1 MDDFFS
7 DDKENS
13 NNNNEEHIEI
23 TANIEYQLDKFS
35 NDEYLKKHYIPE
47 KALFTNYTIINKLKL
62 FYINNIDIPLLI
74 NGHKGSGKLTCIFGL
89 LPYIPCY
96 LPTIKLE
103 ERINNI
109 KYFKVFDNDYPKLL
123 YYENVFFLNLKILHN
138 NTDILNNLQYLHKLS
153 KTKNFDEDEK
163 KIIIISNIDMCNN
176 ESQRYLT
183 FMIDKIYS
191 HISFIFTSNTI
202 QILDKKIISSCSIIN
217 FKPLIEEEFCKQFKL
232 NFKKSFSN
240 KENNKVILNYSIVKQ
255 FYNIYV
261 SNNYNIGTTIAQIK
275 YHIDVDGIDFLKDN
289 HKTVSLLSL
298 IANKFIKKK
307 LILSTV
313 NSALEIRIFLYKLAS
328 LNINLIIFVKEVIKQ
343 LNSSKLKQSI
353 KFIINEEVNK
363 LSNEICYSNKE
374 VIIIETFFYKI
385 ITIIYS

>member
-7 DDKENS
+7 DVKENS
-13 NNNNEEHIEI
+13 NNDEENIEI

-35 NDEYLKKHYIPE
+35 NDEYLKKYYIPE
-47 KALFTNYTIINKLKL
+47 TALFANKDIINKLKS

-74 NGHKGSGKLTCIFGL
+74 NGHKGIGKITCIFSL
-89 LPYIPCY
+89 LTYIPCY

-103 ERINNI
+103 EKINNI

-123 YYENVFFLNLKILHN
+123 YYENIYFLNLKILHN

-163 KIIIISNIDMCNN
+163 KIIIISNIDMCND

-191 HISFIFTSNTI
+191 HISFIFTSHTT
-202 QILDKKIISSCSIIN
+202 QILANKIMSSCSIIN
-217 FKPLIEEEFCKQFKL
+217 FKPLNEEEFSKQFKL

-240 KENNKVILNYSIVKQ
+240 KENNNVILNNSIVKQ

-261 SNNYNIGTTIAQIK
+261 SNNYNIGRTIAQIK
-275 YHIDVDGIDFLKDN
+275 YHIDIDGIDFLKDKN
-289 HKTVSLLSL
+289 KTNSLLNI
-298 IANKFIKKK
+298 IAQKFIKKK

-313 NSALEIRIFLYKLAS
+313 NSSLEIRKFIYILVS

-343 LNSSKLKQSI
+343 LYKSKLKQNI
-353 KFIINEEVNK
+353 KLIINEEVDK
-363 LSNEICYSNKE
+363 LSKEIYDSNKE

>member
-7 DDKENS
+7 DVKENS
-13 NNNNEEHIEI
+13 NNDEENIEI

-35 NDEYLKKHYIPE
+35 NDEYLKKQYIPE
-47 KALFTNYTIINKLKL
+47 KALFANEDIINKLKS

-74 NGHKGSGKLTCIFGL
+74 NGHKGIGKITCIFSL
-89 LPYIPCY
+89 LTYIPCY

-103 ERINNI
+103 EKINNI

-123 YYENVFFLNLKILHN
+123 YYENIYFLNLKILHN

-153 KTKNFDEDEK
+153 KTKNFDENEK
-163 KIIIISNIDMCNN
+163 KIIIISNIDMCND

-191 HISFIFTSNTI
+191 HISFIFTSHTT
-202 QILDKKIISSCSIIN
+202 QILANKIMSSCSIIN
-217 FKPLIEEEFCKQFKL
+217 FKPLNEEEFSKQFKL

-240 KENNKVILNYSIVKQ
+240 KENNNVILNNSIVKQ

-261 SNNYNIGTTIAQIK
+261 SNNYNIGRTIAQIK
-275 YHIDVDGIDFLKDN
+275 YHIDIDGIDFLKDKN
-289 HKTVSLLSL
+289 KTNSLLNI
-298 IANKFIKKK
+298 IAQKFIKKK

-313 NSALEIRIFLYKLAS
+313 NSSLEIRKFIYILVS

-343 LNSSKLKQSI
+343 LYKSKLKQNI
-353 KFIINEEVNK
+353 KLIINEEVDK
-363 LSNEICYSNKE
+363 LSKEIYDSNKE

>member
-7 DDKENS
+7 DVKENS
-13 NNNNEEHIEI
+13 NNDEENIEI

-35 NDEYLKKHYIPE
+35 NDEYLKKQYIPE
-47 KALFTNYTIINKLKL
+47 NALFANEDIINKLKS

-74 NGHKGSGKLTCIFGL
+74 NGHKGIGKKTCIFSL
-89 LPYIPCY
+89 LTYIPCY

-103 ERINNI
+103 DKINNI

-123 YYENVFFLNLKILHN
+123 YYENIYFLNLKILHN

-153 KTKNFDEDEK
+153 KTKNFDENEK
-163 KIIIISNIDMCNN
+163 KIIIISNIDMCND

-191 HISFIFTSNTI
+191 HISFIFTSHTI
-202 QILDKKIISSCSIIN
+202 QILANKIISSCSIIN
-217 FKPLIEEEFCKQFKL
+217 FKPLNEEEFSKQFKL

-240 KENNKVILNYSIVKQ
+240 KENNNVILNNSIVKQ

-261 SNNYNIGTTIAQIK
+261 SNNYNIGRTIAQIK
-275 YHIDVDGIDFLKDN
+275 YHIDIDGIDFLKDKN
-289 HKTVSLLSL
+289 KTNSLLNI
-298 IANKFIKKK
+298 IAQKFIKKK

-313 NSALEIRIFLYKLAS
+313 NSSLEIRKFIYILVS

-343 LNSSKLKQSI
+343 LYKSKLKQNI
-353 KFIINEEVNK
+353 KLIINEEVNK
-363 LSNEICYSNKE
+363 LSKEIYDSNKE

>member
-1 MDDFFS
+1 MDCFFNNT
-7 DDKENS
+7 KEIS
-13 NNNNEEHIEI
+13 NNDEEYIEI

-47 KALFTNYTIINKLKL
+47 KALFANEIIINKLKS

-74 NGHKGSGKLTCIFGL
+74 NGYKGSGKLTCIFAL
-89 LPYIPCY
+89 LTYIPCY

-103 ERINNI
+103 DKINNI

-123 YYENVFFLNLKILHN
+123 YYENIYFLNLKILHN
-138 NTDILNNLQYLHKLS
+138 NTDILNNLHYLHKLS

-163 KIIIISNIDMCNN
+163 KIIIISNIDICNN
-176 ESQRYLT
+176 EAKRYLT

-191 HISFIFTSNTI
+191 HISFIFTSHTT
-202 QILDKKIISSCSIIN
+202 QILPKKLISSCSIIN
-217 FKPLIEEEFCKQFKL
+217 FKPLNEEEFSKQFKL

-240 KENNKVILNYSIVKQ
+240 KENNKVILNNSIVKQ

-289 HKTVSLLSL
+289 HNTLSLLSL
-298 IANKFIKKK
+298 IAKKFIKKK
-307 LILSTV
+307 LVLSTV
-313 NSALEIRIFLYKLAS
+313 NSALEIRKFLYTLVS

-353 KFIINEEVNK
+353 KFIINEESNK
-363 LSNEICYSNKE
+363 LSSEICHSNKE

-385 ITIIYS
+385 ITILYS

>member
-7 DDKENS
+7 DVKENS
-13 NNNNEEHIEI
+13 NNDEENIEI

-35 NDEYLKKHYIPE
+35 NDEYLKKYYIPE
-47 KALFTNYTIINKLKL
+47 TALFANKDIINKLKS

-74 NGHKGSGKLTCIFGL
+74 NGHKGIGKITCIFSL
-89 LPYIPCY
+89 LTYIPCY

-103 ERINNI
+103 EKINNI

-123 YYENVFFLNLKILHN
+123 YYENIYFLNLKILHN

-153 KTKNFDEDEK
+153 KTKNFDENEK
-163 KIIIISNIDMCNN
+163 KIIIISNIDMCND

-191 HISFIFTSNTI
+191 HISFIFTSHTT
-202 QILDKKIISSCSIIN
+202 QILANKIMSSCSIIN
-217 FKPLIEEEFCKQFKL
+217 FKPLNEEEFSKQFKL

-240 KENNKVILNYSIVKQ
+240 KENNNVILNNSIVKQ

-261 SNNYNIGTTIAQIK
+261 SNNYNIGRTIAQIK
-275 YHIDVDGIDFLKDN
+275 YHIDIDGIDFLKDKN
-289 HKTVSLLSL
+289 KTNSLLNI
-298 IANKFIKKK
+298 IAQKFIKKK

-313 NSALEIRIFLYKLAS
+313 NSSLEIRKFIYILVS

-343 LNSSKLKQSI
+343 LYKSKLKQNI
-353 KFIINEEVNK
+353 KLIINEEVDK
-363 LSNEICYSNKE
+363 LSKEIYDSNKE

>member
-1 MDDFFS
+1 MYDFFS
-7 DDKENS
+7 DVKENS
-13 NNNNEEHIEI
+13 NNDEENIEI

-35 NDEYLKKHYIPE
+35 NDEYLKKKYIPE
-47 KALFTNYTIINKLKL
+47 KALFANKDIINKLKS

-74 NGHKGSGKLTCIFGL
+74 NGHKGIGKKTCIFSL
-89 LPYIPCY
+89 LTYIPCY

-103 ERINNI
+103 DKINNI

-123 YYENVFFLNLKILHN
+123 YYENIYFLNLKILHN

-153 KTKNFDEDEK
+153 KTKNFDENEK
-163 KIIIISNIDMCNN
+163 KIIIISNIDMCND

-191 HISFIFTSNTI
+191 HISFIFTSHTI
-202 QILDKKIISSCSIIN
+202 QILANKIISSCSIIN
-217 FKPLIEEEFCKQFKL
+217 FKPLNEEEFSKQFKL

-240 KENNKVILNYSIVKQ
+240 KENNNVILNNSIVKQ

-261 SNNYNIGTTIAQIK
+261 SNNYNIGRTIAQIK
-275 YHIDVDGIDFLKDN
+275 YHIDIDGIDFLKDKN
-289 HKTVSLLSL
+289 KTNSLLNI
-298 IANKFIKKK
+298 IAQKFIKKK

-313 NSALEIRIFLYKLAS
+313 NSSLEIRKFIYILVS

-343 LNSSKLKQSI
+343 LYKSKLKQNI
-353 KFIINEEVNK
+353 KLIINEEVNK
-363 LSNEICYSNKE
+363 LSKEIYDSNKE

>member
-7 DDKENS
+7 DVKENS
-13 NNNNEEHIEI
+13 NNDEENIEI

-35 NDEYLKKHYIPE
+35 NDEYLKKQYIPE
-47 KALFTNYTIINKLKL
+47 NALFANEDIINKLKS

-74 NGHKGSGKLTCIFGL
+74 NGHKGIGKKTCIFSL
-89 LPYIPCY
+89 LTYIPCY

-103 ERINNI
+103 DKINNI

-123 YYENVFFLNLKILHN
+123 YYENIYFLNLKILHN
-138 NTDILNNLQYLHKLS
+138 NTDILNNLQYLHKLY
-153 KTKNFDEDEK
+153 KTKNFDENEK
-163 KIIIISNIDMCNN
+163 KIIIISNIDMCND

-191 HISFIFTSNTI
+191 HISFIFTSHTI
-202 QILDKKIISSCSIIN
+202 QILANKIISSCSIIN
-217 FKPLIEEEFCKQFKL
+217 FKPLNEEEFSKQFKL

-240 KENNKVILNYSIVKQ
+240 KENNNVILNNSIVKQ

-261 SNNYNIGTTIAQIK
+261 SNNYNIGRTIAQIK
-275 YHIDVDGIDFLKDN
+275 YHIDIDGIDFLKDKN
-289 HKTVSLLSL
+289 KTNSLLNI
-298 IANKFIKKK
+298 IAQKFIKKK

-313 NSALEIRIFLYKLAS
+313 NSSLEIRKFIYILVS

-343 LNSSKLKQSI
+343 LYKSKLKQNI
-353 KFIINEEVNK
+353 KLIINEEVNK
-363 LSNEICYSNKE
+363 LSKEIYDSNKE

>member
-7 DDKENS
+7 DVKENS
-13 NNNNEEHIEI
+13 NNDEENIEI

-47 KALFTNYTIINKLKL
+47 KALFANKDIINKLKS

-74 NGHKGSGKLTCIFGL
+74 NGHKGIGKITCIFSL
-89 LPYIPCY
+89 LTYIPCY

-103 ERINNI
+103 DKINNI

-123 YYENVFFLNLKILHN
+123 YYENIYFLNLKILHN

-153 KTKNFDEDEK
+153 KTKNFDENEK
-163 KIIIISNIDMCNN
+163 KIIIISNIDMCND

-191 HISFIFTSNTI
+191 HISFIFTSHTT
-202 QILDKKIISSCSIIN
+202 QILANKIMSSCSIIN
-217 FKPLIEEEFCKQFKL
+217 FKPLNEEEFSKQFKL

-240 KENNKVILNYSIVKQ
+240 KENNNVILNNSIVKQ

-261 SNNYNIGTTIAQIK
+261 SNNYNIGRTIAQIK
-275 YHIDVDGIDFLKDN
+275 YHIDIDGIDFLKDKN
-289 HKTVSLLSL
+289 KTNYLLNI
-298 IANKFIKKK
+298 IAQKFIKKK

-313 NSALEIRIFLYKLAS
+313 NSSLEIRKFIYILVS

-343 LNSSKLKQSI
+343 LYKSKLKQNI
-353 KFIINEEVNK
+353 KLIINEEVNK
-363 LSNEICYSNKE
+363 LSKEIYDSNKE

>member
-7 DDKENS
+7 DVKENS
-13 NNNNEEHIEI
+13 NNDEENIEI

-35 NDEYLKKHYIPE
+35 NDEYLKKQYIPE
-47 KALFTNYTIINKLKL
+47 NALFANEDIINKLKS

-74 NGHKGSGKLTCIFGL
+74 NGHKGIGKKTCIFSL
-89 LPYIPCY
+89 LTYIPCY

-103 ERINNI
+103 DKINNI

-123 YYENVFFLNLKILHN
+123 YYENIYFLNLKILHN

-153 KTKNFDEDEK
+153 KTKNFDENEK
-163 KIIIISNIDMCNN
+163 KIIIISNIDMCND

-191 HISFIFTSNTI
+191 HISFIFTSHTT
-202 QILDKKIISSCSIIN
+202 QILANKIMSSCSIIN
-217 FKPLIEEEFCKQFKL
+217 FKPLNEEEFSKQFKL

-240 KENNKVILNYSIVKQ
+240 KENNNVILNNSIVKQ

-261 SNNYNIGTTIAQIK
+261 SNNYNIGRTIAQIK
-275 YHIDVDGIDFLKDN
+275 YHIDIDGIDFLKDKN
-289 HKTVSLLSL
+289 KTNSLLNI
-298 IANKFIKKK
+298 IAQKFIKKK

-313 NSALEIRIFLYKLAS
+313 NSSLEIRKFIYILVS

-343 LNSSKLKQSI
+343 LYKSKLKQNI
-353 KFIINEEVNK
+353 KLIINEEVNK
-363 LSNEICYSNKE
+363 LSKEIYDSNKE